1 MVTGGD
7 PAGTNGTDPAGA
19 FARGWAFLRRHVAVL
34 LALAAGGL
42 LTVLVN
48 VGSTSHD
55 RAEAGIASEAWEY
68 WLWEGSS
75 FLVWSLAIPFIGA
88 LALRLA
94 ARPWWQQLVV
104 HVPALAAASA
114 VHIAGMVA
122 LRSAGYAAAG
132 SRYVFDW
139 GMDNLLYEV
148 RKDALSYAIIV
159 VAFRVSA
166 RLFAVAPSATAT
178 PAAAHAATTPFRL
191 EVRDA
196 GRTHWLAAADII
208 SAEAAGNYVELHTVH
223 GALLHRATLATLAA
237 LLAPHGF
244 VRVHRGRLVRRDAV
258 RAITAR
264 SSGDF
269 DIELADGR
277 RLGGSRRYR
286 AGLGSPANGAAE
298 PPGRG

>member
-7 PAGTNGTDPAGA
+7 PAGTSGTVPAGIA
-19 FARGWAFLRRHVAVL
+19 ARARAVPRRLLAFLRRHLGVL
-34 LALAAGGL
+34 LVLAAGGA

-55 RAEAGIASEAWEY
+55 RAEAGLASAAWEY

-75 FLVWSLAIPFIGA
+75 FLVWSLAIPFVGA

-94 ARPWWQQLVV
+94 ARPWWQQLAV
-104 HVPALAAASA
+104 HAPALAAVSA
-114 VHIAGMVA
+114 AHIAGMVA

-139 GMDNLLYEV
+139 GLDNLLYEA

-159 VAFRVSA
+159 VAFHVSD
-166 RLFAVAPSATAT
+166 RLFAAAPAALPAATAT
-178 PAAAHAATTPFRL
+178 APPFRL

-196 GRTHWLAAADII
+196 GRTHWLAAHDIA

-223 GALLHRATLATLAA
+223 GALLHRVTLATLAA

-244 VRVHRGRLVRRDAV
+244 VRIHRSRLVRRDAV

-269 DIELADGR
+269 DVELSDGR
-277 RLGGSRRYR
+277 QLGGSRRYR
-286 AGLGSPANGAAE
+286 ASLESSTG
-298 PPGRG
+298 